1 MRSEEYRYVTTH
13 FYEHEIYTFPMR
25 VGDLLQIQYVAPRGI
40 STEQGAVQRI
50 LNKKRINQIKN
61 FVLDGN
67 TFVNTFILNWTDTEN
82 LPKIKKDSLNIPL
95 QGRRAQILDGQHR
108 VAGLQEAVNNK
119 PEIAD
124 TEVLVSL
131 CINLKTPDAA
141 KIFLNINSEQKP
153 VPKSLIYDLFG
164 EAVDDNML

>member
-61 FVLDGN
+61 
-67 TFVNTFILNWTDTEN
+67 W
-82 LPKIKKDSLNIPL
+82 
-95 QGRRAQILDGQHR
+95 
-108 VAGLQEAVNNK
+108 
-119 PEIAD
+119 
-124 TEVLVSL
+124 
-131 CINLKTPDAA
+131 
-141 KIFLNINSEQKP
+141 
-153 VPKSLIYDLFG
+153 
-164 EAVDDNML
+164 